1 MLRKLLGIGSAEREE
16 AHVLWEKR
24 QREKRATEK
33 RRFNLQLSKDR
44 YNETI
49 NSYLTDFIED
59 SKAKF
64 EARREEEEKERAS
77 LKKAREERSLTKTIE
92 RTGWIKDF
100 VKQLVGVALIVV
112 KEHEHNASLGRE
124 PVISAKDW
132 RILRFDFIRNKL
144 PRDQLLGIDE
154 AMMEAWTSQLSINWI
169 LLIIMILQHLH
180 VNGALIC
187 LRRSG
192 R

>member
-1 MLRKLLGIGSAEREE
+1 MQSERKR
-16 AHVLWEKR
+16 VLWEKR

-33 RRFNLQLSKDR
+33 RRFNLQLSKNR

-64 EARREEEEKERAS
+64 EARREEEEKERAR

-112 KEHEHNASLGRE
+112 KNMNTMLVWARA
-124 PVISAKDW
+124 VISAKDW
-132 RILRFDFIRNKL
+132 RILRFDIRNKL

-154 AMMEAWTSQLSINWI
+154 AMMGGMDITTEHQLDIADYNDFTASTREWRRLSTEA
-169 LLIIMILQHLH
+169 
-180 VNGALIC
+180 
-187 LRRSG
+187 G